1 MNDPTTP
8 EADKL
13 GTLIINLD
21 RSAEARGRK
30 YAALGQLLSFGA
42 VFLTIAFIGWA
53 ANHADGQIPADDK
66 INQENINVARR

>member
-1 MNDPTTP
+1 MNDFTTP

-30 YAALGQLLSFGA
+30 YAALGQLLSFCA
-42 VFLTIAFIGWA
+42 VFLTVAFIGWA
-53 ANHADGQIPADDK
+53 ANHADGLYAADDK
-66 INQENINVARR
+66 INQEQIHVAHR